1 MICHD
6 NIEWQS
12 ELHLIKCKRIV
23 LFKRFHGRIV
33 KLVRRIGYMMQLSKR
48 EIQILLN
55 LLDSDTCVTTK
66 ELAKELN
73 VSIRTIKYDLANIRI
88 WLKLRKIELISQ
100 RNKGFWFELTDQQR
114 VSLKNELQEVTRFEI
129 FLDQE
134 SRVIKIVM
142 ILLLE
147 EKAVTVIQLANQLK
161 VSNNTVISDLEKV
174 NEFVSSFQVTLKKK
188 AGQGTLLTG
197 SEDKLRFLME
207 YLLNHNLTE
216 YDIYRIMNQLIH
228 SRQKKQYSIYLEK
241 DSRFYEIYHVVLDE
255 MSQLLAHSSLDQ
267 FNYSELLSITF
278 RVAIAVCRLQIGCAI
293 GSFKMIQKF
302 DKQDISFKLM
312 LCAFKKFNFPLFEEE
327 YHYIQS
333 DFIQKQHSQNTLELS
348 TRLIDD
354 VSKELDLPFN
364 ENNQLLTN
372 LFAHLS
378 LRLAKK
384 HVFINE
390 YNPFVDDIKNKYSE
404 LFRAVTNAC
413 QKELNDN
420 AYMINDSFV
429 AYITLHFL
437 IFFEKKRQESS
448 MVRVVYICSTGLGVT
463 NLIEQKVKEEIPNVK
478 IVGFASVL
486 NTLEV
491 IKEKEPDLVISI
503 FPIEG
508 ILVPFL
514 KVNAIPTKEDIQNL
528 KQLIDVLLE
537 KNMLRQHPDKIQDT
551 YTFTQK
557 NIETYNKDIIVKG
570 YILYQELR
578 HLLGEKLKKN
588 YQEAFLLHVLLM
600 VHRIMFKN
608 QYKLDGNICQKEL
621 LQQKNLIVQIEQIF
635 SKNDLSVNQAELVAL
650 FQYIDIQLDTKRE
663 VGANE

>member
-1 MICHD
+1 
-6 NIEWQS
+6 
-12 ELHLIKCKRIV
+12 
-23 LFKRFHGRIV
+23 
-33 KLVRRIGYMMQLSKR
+33 MMQLSKR

-55 LLDSDTCVTTK
+55 LLDSETCVTTK
-66 ELAKELN
+66 ELAEQLN
-73 VSIRTIKYDLANIRI
+73 VSIRTIKYDLVNIRI

-100 RNKGFWFELTDQQR
+100 RNKGFWFELTDNQR
-114 VSLKNELQEVTRFEI
+114 LSLKNELQEVTRFET

-134 SRVIKIVM
+134 SRVTKIVM

-147 EKAVTVIQLANQLK
+147 EKEVTVNQLASQLK

-197 SEDKLRFLME
+197 KEGKLRFLME

-216 YDIYRIMNQLIH
+216 YDIYQIMNQLIH
-228 SRQKKQYSIYLEK
+228 SSQKKQYSIYLEK
-241 DSRFYEIYHVVLDE
+241 DSRFYEIYHAVLDE
-255 MSQLLAHSSLDQ
+255 MGQLLTHSSLDQ
-267 FNYSELLSITF
+267 LNYSELLSITF
-278 RVAIAVCRLQIGCAI
+278 RVAIAICRLQMGCAI

-302 DKQDISFKLM
+302 DQQDISFKLM
-312 LCAFKKFNFPLFEEE
+312 ACAFKKFKFPLFEEE

-333 DFIQKQHSQNTLELS
+333 DHIQKHHSKNILELS
-348 TRLIDD
+348 TRLIED
-354 VSKELDLPFN
+354 VSEELGLPLN
-364 ENNQLLTN
+364 KNNQLLTN

-390 YNPFVDDIKNKYSE
+390 YNPFVDDIKNKHSE
-404 LFRAVTNAC
+404 IFRAVTNAC

-420 AYMINDSFV
+420 TYTVNDSFV
-429 AYITLHFL
+429 AYIALHFL

-448 MVRVVYICSTGLGVT
+448 IVRVVYICSTGLGVT
-463 NLIEQKVKEEIPNVK
+463 SLIEQKVKEKIPNVK

-486 NTLEV
+486 NALEV
-491 IKEKEPDLVISI
+491 IEEKEPDLVISI

-528 KQLIDVLLE
+528 TQLIDVLLE
-537 KNMLRQHPDKIQDT
+537 KNMIRQHPGKVQDT
-551 YTFTQK
+551 YTFVQK
-557 NIETYNKDIIVKG
+557 NIETYSKDIIIKG
-570 YILYQELR
+570 YILYQDLR
-578 HLLGEKLKKN
+578 GLFGENIKKN

-608 QYKLDGNICQKEL
+608 QYELSGNSCQHEL
-621 LQQKNLIVQIEQIF
+621 LQQKNLIAQIEQIF
-635 SKNDLSVNQAELVAL
+635 SENDLSVNRAELVAL
-650 FQYIDIQLDTKRE
+650 FQYINIHLDMKRE

>member
-1 MICHD
+1 VICRG
-6 NIEWQS
+6 NVQWQS

-23 LFKRFHGRIV
+23 LFKRFHERIV
-33 KLVRRIGYMMQLSKR
+33 KLVRRISDMMQLSKR

-55 LLDSDTCVTTK
+55 LLDSEICVTTK
-66 ELAKELN
+66 ELAEQLN

-88 WLKLRKIELISQ
+88 WLKPRKIELNSQ
-100 RNKGFWFELTDQQR
+100 RNKGFWFELTDKQR
-114 VSLKNELQEVTRFEI
+114 LSLKNELQEVTRFET

-134 SRVIKIVM
+134 SRVTKIVM

-147 EKAVTVIQLANQLK
+147 EKTVTVNQLATQLK

-216 YDIYRIMNQLIH
+216 YDIYQIMNQLIH
-228 SRQKKQYSIYLEK
+228 SNQKKKYSIYLEK
-241 DSRFYEIYHVVLDE
+241 YSRFYEIYHVVLGE
-255 MSQLLAHSSLDQ
+255 MSKLLAHSSLDQ

-278 RVAIAVCRLQIGCAI
+278 RVAIAICRLQIGCAI

-302 DKQDISFKLM
+302 DQQDISFKLM
-312 LCAFKKFNFPLFEEE
+312 ACAFKKFNFPLFEEE

-333 DFIQKQHSQNTLELS
+333 DLIQKQHSQNTLELS
-348 TRLIDD
+348 TRLIDN

-364 ENNQLLTN
+364 KNNQLLTN

-390 YNPFVDDIKNKYSE
+390 YNPFVDDIKNKHPE
-404 LFRAVTNAC
+404 LFLAVTNAC

-420 AYMINDSFV
+420 AYMVNDSFV
-429 AYITLHFL
+429 AYIALHFL
-437 IFFEKKRQESS
+437 IFFEKKWQESS

-478 IVGFASVL
+478 MVGFASVL
-486 NTLEV
+486 NALEI

-508 ILVPFL
+508 IHIPFL

-537 KNMLRQHPDKIQDT
+537 KNMIRQHPSKIQDT
-551 YTFTQK
+551 YTFTQE
-557 NIETYNKDIIVKG
+557 NIETYSKDMIVKG
-570 YILYQELR
+570 YILYQDLR
-578 HLLGEKLKKN
+578 RMLGEKLKKS

-600 VHRIMFKN
+600 IHRIMFKS
-608 QYKLDGNICQKEL
+608 QYDLDGNICQQEL
-621 LQQKNLIVQIEQIF
+621 LQQKNLVAQIEQIF
-635 SKNDLSVNQAELVAL
+635 SENDLSVNQAELVAL
-650 FQYIDIQLDTKRE
+650 FQYIDIHLDTKRE
-663 VGANE
+663 VGENE